1 MLNYLRIFVVFPIN
15 FFLFGAIFY
24 LIYEIAT
31 GGGGE
36 GGEEQEGEEGKGDTS
51 SSSAAKGAREVLK
64 EGVVGDVTNKVN
76 FFF

>member
-1 MLNYLRIFVVFPIN
+1 MVFPIN
-15 FFLFGAIFY
+15 CFLFGASFY

-36 GGEEQEGEEGKGDTS
+36 GGEEQEVGEEGDASS

-76 FFF
+76 FL

>member
-1 MLNYLRIFVVFPIN
+1 MSTDFRIFVVFPIN

-36 GGEEQEGEEGKGDTS
+36 GGEEQEGGEEGDASS

-76 FFF
+76 FL